1 MLQINISINTFISFT
16 LSLLI
21 FVYFY
26 SFKDKKPHLNMYAQL
41 FLSFVFSGLFLMFFN
56 KELQYSENFILA
68 ASFIFFLGFIFFTY
82 KKYGSNLDFF
92 YFVLISFYVINF
104 FFYYLIT
111 KYSHIFIT
119 LSENPYP
126 VYLILIISSALIIF
140 HKNKQAH
147 NNVVFYS
154 YFLPFIYSISTI
166 FFNGFTRELF
176 STTTIAGFFIIHFI
190 NAQRQVYT
198 PLLKKLA
205 DLESQKKNQE
215 ALMPEHIKQKFQI
228 LEHNKAKL
236 MGMAYTDKM
245 TGVSNKDKVISQIK
259 DLIKDPRVNV
269 FSILMFDID
278 NFKNI
283 NDNLGHLVGDE
294 CIISMAR
301 LGEES
306 IRKND
311 FIGRYGGDEFII
323 VLPNLDAYEAK
334 IIAERLRQKIAQQ
347 TKPKFTISIG
357 VASFPGDGLT
367 FKELLESADKAL
379 YISKEKG
386 KNKVSHVKLY

>member
-1 MLQINISINTFISFT
+1 M
-16 LSLLI
+16 
-21 FVYFY
+21 
-26 SFKDKKPHLNMYAQL
+26 
-41 FLSFVFSGLFLMFFN
+41 
-56 KELQYSENFILA
+56 
-68 ASFIFFLGFIFFTY
+68 
-82 KKYGSNLDFF
+82 
-92 YFVLISFYVINF
+92 
-104 FFYYLIT
+104 
-111 KYSHIFIT
+111 
-119 LSENPYP
+119 
-126 VYLILIISSALIIF
+126 
-140 HKNKQAH
+140 
-147 NNVVFYS
+147 VFYS
-154 YFLPFIYSISTI
+154 YFLPLIYSFSKI
-166 FFNGFTRELF
+166 FFDGVTRELF
-176 STTTIAGFFIIHFI
+176 CTASIAVFFIIHFI

-236 MGMAYTDKM
+236 MDMAYTDKM

-259 DLIKDPRVNV
+259 DLIKDPRVNI

-278 NFKNI
+278 NFKTI

-301 LGEES
+301 LAEES

-334 IIAERLRQKIAQQ
+334 IIAERFRQKIAQQ
-347 TKPKFTISIG
+347 TKPRFTISIG